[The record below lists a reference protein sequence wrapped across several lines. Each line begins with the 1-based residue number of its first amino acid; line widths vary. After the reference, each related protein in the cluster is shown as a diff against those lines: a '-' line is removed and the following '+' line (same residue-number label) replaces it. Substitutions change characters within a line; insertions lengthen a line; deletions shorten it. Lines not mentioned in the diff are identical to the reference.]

1 MHLLASLL
9 HNCGQYEFRGLIVG
23 YYMTIIYIGG
33 PIPGFCG
40 EGRKKWNLTFRT
52 LHRVTWIDGI

>member
-9 HNCGQYEFRGLIVG
+9 HNCGQNEFRGLIVG

-33 PIPGFCG
+33 PNPGV
-40 EGRKKWNLTFRT
+40 W
-52 LHRVTWIDGI
+52 